1 MMSHLSYD
9 IVWSLKRLR
18 LNSSNE
24 WTRYEIIESEI
35 KIIFLISAYYFRIT
49 YKGKTYQLKY
59 LYFASIFKF
68 HQRIRGIVRRE
79 DYLRYFSKDSAVQTN
94 SIKWYLN
101 IFAFLIWNRRY
112 FYVITK
118 TLNEEIKILI
128 ALMSLTYFLTRFV
141 RERYSNEDL
150 SWSQSVVFFNST
162 TSNDER
168 RWTTV

>member
-1 MMSHLSYD
+1 MSHLSYD

-24 WTRYEIIESEI
+24 WTSHEIIESEK
-35 KIIFLISAYYFRIT
+35 KIIFLISAYCYRIT

-68 HQRIRGIVRRE
+68 HQRSRNIVRWE
-79 DYLRYFSKDSAVQTN
+79 DYLRYFSKDSVVQTN
-94 SIKWYLN
+94 SIKRYLN
-101 IFAFLIWNRRY
+101 IFAFLKWNRRY

-128 ALMSLTYFLTRFV
+128 VLKSLTFLLTRFV
-141 RERYSNEDL
+141 REPCSNEDL
-150 SWSQSVVFFNST
+150 SWSQSVLFFNST

-168 RWTTV
+168 TWTTL